1 MCSCAVGFVQLGGA
15 SWKCA
20 VVQLGVPVER
30 EFSQLRRNERAAGQP
45 PAFDRG
51 TQPHRPSKKIKNKK
65 TTAPSHQKKHTTTP
79 SQPPHQP
86 IQMHSHC
93 LWHCQKCESNFKNS
107 KNKETD
113 SFSAA
118 ILLGSALYTEG
129 YEAFKI
135 HGSSKQELFQIPSF
149 RRPPKSLRVGQ
160 FLDTN
165 SSRRETLKQTFL
177 LLSCSPNAGAGGPT
191 KKGDGE
197 SSEYV
202 YVYPTPSPSPPP
214 PEHAKLNLKP
224 TANSALGTVR
234 QFWAWKNWQSSVVE
248 RQDSRQK
255 NNDGRMNAE
264 PGTVARLLFKYI
276 CTAPPASKI

>member
-1 MCSCAVGFVQLGGA
+1 
-15 SWKCA
+15 
-20 VVQLGVPVER
+20 
-30 EFSQLRRNERAAGQP
+30 
-45 PAFDRG
+45 
-51 TQPHRPSKKIKNKK
+51 
-65 TTAPSHQKKHTTTP
+65 
-79 SQPPHQP
+79 
-86 IQMHSHC
+86 MHSHC

-135 HGSSKQELFQIPSF
+135 HGSSKQEHFQIPSF

-160 FLDTN
+160 FLETN
-165 SSRRETLKQTFL
+165 SSRCETLKQTFL

-276 CTAPPASKI
+276 CTAPPAAKYSLDKCTNIFPGTVANDIWHGCTIYTDDHHLFQHLGLWIIHNSNNFEAHKLLINLIEELRCRSEKLSEGLPELN